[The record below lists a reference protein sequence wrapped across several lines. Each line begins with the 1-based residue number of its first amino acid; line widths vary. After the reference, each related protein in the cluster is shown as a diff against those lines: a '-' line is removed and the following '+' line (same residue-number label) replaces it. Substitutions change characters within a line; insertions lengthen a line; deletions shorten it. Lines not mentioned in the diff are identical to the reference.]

1 MNENVESL
9 ILMQLREIRAEM
21 AEMRGDIGLLSK
33 DVAGVRSDLKDVD
46 QKVDGLS
53 TILMLL
59 TGHVH
64 GIEMRVEALE
74 LNSRK

>member
-1 MNENVESL
+1 MNENVENL
-9 ILMQLREIRAEM
+9 ILVQLREIRAEM
-21 AEMRGDIGLLSK
+21 SEMRGDIGGLRS
-33 DVAGVRSDLKDVD
+33 DIAGVRSELGDVE

-64 GIEMRVEALE
+64 GIELRVEALE
-74 LNSRK
+74 VNSRK